1 MSRLTNTVDKLKTER
16 TQAVELNTKIL
27 KQAKDVRER
36 FVLDIAE
43 VLSDSRNVASLRAKI
58 KQLQR
63 KVHIAEGLE
72 SELQQAR
79 KKIKDLEK
87 AERHRDGTTII
98 EESPLAIAPKKR
110 VKFLVHAEDKLL
122 LLMFSFLET
131 KDVIYS
137 AQVGQSTSTSKQPR

>member
-1 MSRLTNTVDKLKTER
+1 MKKTMARLTKTVDKLKTER
-16 TQAVELNTKIL
+16 LDAVELNAKIQ
-27 KQAKDVRER
+27 KKARDTRER

-43 VLSDSRNVASLRAKI
+43 VLSDSRNIASLRTKI

-63 KVHIAEGLE
+63 KVHVAEGLE
-72 SELQQAR
+72 NELREAR
-79 KKIKDLEK
+79 KKIRDLEK
-87 AERHRDGTTII
+87 AERYRESGQIV
-98 EESPLAIAPKKR
+98 EESPLPVVPKKQ

-137 AQVGQSTSTSKQPR
+137 AQVAMRAS